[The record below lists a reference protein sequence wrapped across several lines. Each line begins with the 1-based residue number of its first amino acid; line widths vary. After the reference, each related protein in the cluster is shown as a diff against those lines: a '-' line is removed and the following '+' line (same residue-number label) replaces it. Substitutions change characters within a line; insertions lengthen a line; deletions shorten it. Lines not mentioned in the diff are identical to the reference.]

1 MTRFFPAFP
10 TALLSLL
17 LAPRRG
23 AGPPE
28 AGARAHQRLDAQAL
42 AAMSDHELKD
52 LGIGRSQIPG
62 LTRAG
67 RPRDYTGL

>member
-1 MTRFFPAFP
+1 MTRFLPAFP

-17 LAPRRG
+17 LARGSRR
-23 AGPPE
+23 
-28 AGARAHQRLDAQAL
+28 ARAVPDGRPHQRLAAQAL

-62 LTRAG
+62 LTQAG
-67 RPRDYTGL
+67 RLRDYIGL

>member
-10 TALLSLL
+10 SALLSML
-17 LAPRRG
+17 LAPGRRRVQP
-23 AGPPE
+23 AP
-28 AGARAHQRLDAQAL
+28 AARRHQRLEMQAL

-62 LTRAG
+62 LTQAG
-67 RPRDYTGL
+67 RPRDYIGL

>member
-10 TALLSLL
+10 SVLLSLL
-17 LAPRRG
+17 LAPARRG
-23 AGPPE
+23 ARQ
-28 AGARAHQRLDAQAL
+28 AQAARPHQRLAAQAL

-62 LTRAG
+62 LTQAG
-67 RPRDYTGL
+67 RPRDYIGL